1 MAWIDLIRS
10 INRAAKILGK
20 EITEQDMPD
29 SYEGLVRLKE
39 DLWGQVNA
47 KRKGK
52 KMDNPG
58 NITNSHRKLRIAL
71 IELKTDIEA
80 VVPSSAEVAYRETL
94 EATIDEARNCNL
106 KEALNNLEFAT
117 NVGRQI
123 EKRLKNISPSAFYDT
138 LELTKAA
145 IIEALTENCKCE
157 LRRFEDVNS

>member
-10 INRAAKILGK
+10 INQAAKILGK

-39 DLWGQVNA
+39 DLWAQVYA
-47 KRKGK
+47 RRPKVG
-52 KMDNPG
+52 NPG

-123 EKRLKNISPSAFYDT
+123 EKRLTSPSAFYDT